1 MINIDHFYCEL
12 CGIER
17 ELEDARDANLLLQLG
32 CSCRN
37 LASELE
43 TAKTEAE
50 RARTEALE
58 AERRIA
64 NTESQRDKYRMRLQR
79 AKPLVATEKRVVECA
94 VGAALA
100 GSSRR
105 SDRVA
110 TTTEARC
117 YGKRKLRGVGR
128 TSERDIL
135 NFKKDLILNLL
146 ESETIV
152 PIADMLD
159 LELVEYRRNRLQ
171 CGRRCPK
178 NALKTRVV

>member
-1 MINIDHFYCEL
+1 MVPFGMFRSIREANGQYRDHFYCEL

-32 CSCRN
+32 CRN
-37 LASELE
+37 LASKLE
-43 TAKTEAE
+43 TTKTEAE

-105 SDRVA
+105 SDQVA

-117 YGKRKLRGVGR
+117 YGKGKLRA
-128 TSERDIL
+128 
-135 NFKKDLILNLL
+135 DL
-146 ESETIV
+146 
-152 PIADMLD
+152 
-159 LELVEYRRNRLQ
+159 
-171 CGRRCPK
+171 
-178 NALKTRVV
+178 